1 MFTFIDTLCYRVEER
16 LRASFRCNKIYSWVR
31 YRCRIN
37 TGQFPKWVPKE
48 QASSGIK
55 GHETPLKII
64 AWILTVL
71 SHPSWVSESF
81 RWDIGQI
88 FTLKIFLIKNILIYL
103 CKIWP
108 IFTKRWKP
116 SVDPFLWLD
125 CGYCSLALSIIILMI
140 TPSTTPRYFHFFTS
154 ILTEL

>member
-1 MFTFIDTLCYRVEER
+1 MFTFIDTLWYRVVER
-16 LRASFRCNKIYSWVR
+16 LRASFCCNKIYSWFR

-37 TGQFPKWVPKE
+37 TGQFPKWAPKA

-55 GHETPLKII
+55 GHKTPLKII
-64 AWILTVL
+64 VWIST
-71 SHPSWVSESF
+71 VSESP
-81 RWDIGQI
+81 
-88 FTLKIFLIKNILIYL
+88 FLGFWVIQMGYWPDFNFENFFNQKYIYL

-125 CGYCSLALSIIILMI
+125 CGYCSLALSNIILMI

-154 ILTEL
+154 ILTER

>member
-1 MFTFIDTLCYRVEER
+1 MFTFIDTLWYRVVER
-16 LRASFRCNKIYSWVR
+16 LWASFCCNKIYSWFK

-37 TGQFPKWVPKE
+37 TSQFPKWVPKA
-48 QASSGIK
+48 QASSEIK

-64 AWILTVL
+64 VWILTVL

-88 FTLKIFLIKNILIYL
+88 LTLKFFNQKYIYL

-108 IFTKRWKP
+108 FFTKCWKP

-125 CGYCSLALSIIILMI
+125 YGYCSLALSNIILMI

-154 ILTEL
+154 ILTER